1 MEYKNP
7 SKTEAEQALFSE
19 SKDGY
24 QDDPDMPFYPDDIS
38 AMAEVN
44 GIEHLAYYNF
54 ARAEKA
60 AEIRGRSPLFREL
73 SVRRAAS
80 SRENQ

>member
-1 MEYKNP
+1 MAYKTP
-7 SKTEAEQALFSE
+7 SKTEAEQALFTE
-19 SKDGY
+19 HKDGY
-24 QDDPDMPFYPDDIS
+24 QDNPDMPFYPDDIS

-44 GIEHLAYYNF
+44 GIEHLAYHNF

-60 AEIRGRSPLFREL
+60 AEIRANSPLFRAL

-80 SRENQ
+80 SRETQ